1 MARKI
6 ITIGECILNVEFCNG
21 VPVKAFP
28 GGRILNVATMLGR
41 CGYDVEMVGECGQ
54 DRMGDLIIEALT
66 ENNVSTRS
74 IDRFTEGLTPSRYI
88 FNDAPSVYYQQFS
101 EQEFD
106 FVWPSLERDD
116 IVVFGSFFAV
126 SQRVRARV
134 YELLQYASER
144 GAIIIYLPG
153 FAPQRAP
160 RITKQMPAIFEN
172 LELADMVVCRNNDL
186 KYIFGGDNEADV
198 FNRHIS
204 FYSSNFVNINE
215 AEGVITH
222 RHAKDVD
229 EATLPPTADLLH
241 YNVAIVASIVKQI
254 IDENLTR
261 ESLHEVSLSSITKV
275 LENNQN

>member
-6 ITIGECILNVEFCNG
+6 ITIGECVLNVEFCDA

-28 GGRILNVATMLGR
+28 GGRIFNVATTLGHW
-41 CGYDVEMVGECGQ
+41 GYDVEMVGECGK
-54 DRMGDLIIEALT
+54 DRMGDLIVKALT

-106 FVWPSLERDD
+106 FVWPSLERNDV
-116 IVVFGSFFAV
+116 VVFGSFFAV

-153 FAPQRAP
+153 FAPQRTP

-186 KYIFGGDNEADV
+186 KYIFGGDKEAEV

-204 FYSSNFVNINE
+204 FYSANFVNIDE

-229 EATLPPTADLLH
+229 VAHLAPSADLLH
-241 YNVAIVASIVKQI
+241 YNVMIVASLVKQI
-254 IDENLTR
+254 IDKGLTR
-261 ESLHEVSLSSITKV
+261 ESLHEINVSNITKISD
-275 LENNQN
+275 NN

>member
-1 MARKI
+1 MAQKI
-6 ITIGECILNVEFCNG
+6 ITIGECVLNVEFCDG
-21 VPVKAFP
+21 VPVKALP
-28 GGRILNVATMLGR
+28 GGRILNIATLLGHW
-41 CGYDVEMVGECGQ
+41 GYDVEMVGECGQ
-54 DRMGDLIIEALT
+54 DRMGDLIIKTLT

-74 IDRFTEGLTPSRYI
+74 IDRFTEGLTPSRFI
-88 FNDAPSVYYQQFS
+88 FNDAPTAYYQQFS

-106 FVWPSLERDD
+106 FVWPSLEKDD

-172 LELADMVVCRNNDL
+172 LELTDMVVCRNNDL
-186 KYIFGGDNEADV
+186 KHIFGGDNEAEV

-204 FYSSNFVNINE
+204 FYSTNFVNIDE

-222 RHAKDVD
+222 RHGKDVNVVNL
-229 EATLPPTADLLH
+229 APSTDLLH
-241 YNVAIVASIVKQI
+241 YNVTIVASIVKQI
-254 IDENLTR
+254 IDESLTR
-261 ESLHEVSLSSITKV
+261 ESLHEVNVSNITKI
-275 LENNQN
+275 